1 MGLSSVFALKKPPA
15 MAVKLCQGAW
25 NASGLADNSNFRTEI
40 VAMRWIRYSALLLS
54 VLLAACGGK
63 GQSAG
68 PPTDLTVQSNGDTQV
83 TLNWTAQPGVQYWV
97 LCAPGDAIDS
107 KSWASTVGGNAYS
120 TARDG
125 AGIYN
130 GDTSLAGQLVTPPF
144 NVTGLRNDVKYA
156 FTVNARTNGGPGGV
170 GATPVTQ
177 TPRLA
182 GQSWSSLGNLPN
194 SANIRAVTYGAIPS
208 PLNTAY
214 AAYLFVAVGDGGA
227 LYTSADNQKTWVSRS
242 LPAAA
247 AGRQLNDVTY
257 AYGRFVAIGDAGTV
271 VYSTDGVTWTASTV
285 NSAVSLSNTSL
296 KAMTFSGATLMAVG
310 QGGTV
315 LTSGDG
321 ITWTAQATN
330 ITQNLNA
337 VAISP
342 GVTTTLPAVTSTV
355 TYWIAV
361 GDAGAVYTSLDGIT
375 WTAQNLGLES
385 VSTAWRGVSV
395 LVNTTSTL
403 DCGVGSPA
411 VTSISTSYSVALVGD
426 GGKVATA
433 GPGLTWTLS
442 TLAGNPRL
450 NRVISPSGQFV
461 AVGDAGAAY
470 TGNLSADASSVSWS
484 GARTSGTTSNLYGL
498 IRYGKDAG
506 LTYSN
511 SYLAYGQ
518 GGVGLYS
525 R

>member
-1 MGLSSVFALKKPPA
+1 MGQSSVFALKKPLA
-15 MAVKLCQGAW
+15 MAVKLCQVAW

-63 GQSAG
+63 GQSAS

-97 LCAPGDAIDS
+97 LCAPGDVIDS

-120 TARDG
+120 SSRDG

-156 FTVNARTNGGPGGV
+156 FTVNARTNGGPGGL

-182 GQSWSSLGNLPN
+182 GQNWASLGALPN
-194 SANIRAVTYGAIPS
+194 GPTIRSLTYGAVAS
-208 PLNTAY
+208 PLNSAY

-247 AGRQLNDVTY
+247 AGVQLNDVTY
-257 AYGRFVAIGDAGTV
+257 AYGRFVAVGNSGTI

-285 NSAVSLSNTSL
+285 NSTASLGNINLKSL
-296 KAMTFSGATLMAVG
+296 TFSGATLMAVG

-321 ITWTAQATN
+321 ITWTAQNTN

-337 VAISP
+337 VAFSS
-342 GVTTTLPAVTSTV
+342 GWTTTIPTSVTV
-355 TYWIAV
+355 AAFWVAV
-361 GDAGAVYTSLDGIT
+361 GDGGSVYSSVDGVT
-375 WTAQNLGLES
+375 WTAMNTGLES
-385 VSTAWRGVSV
+385 VTGAWRGVSI
-395 LVNTTSTL
+395 LKDQTSTL
-403 DCGVGSPA
+403 DCGLGSPA
-411 VTSISTSYSVALVGD
+411 VTSISTSYFIALVGD
-426 GGKVATA
+426 DGKVATA
-433 GPGLTWTLS
+433 GPTLTWSLNTLDG
-442 TLAGNPRL
+442 APRL
-450 NRVISPSGQFV
+450 NRVISPSGQFL
-461 AVGDAGAAY
+461 AVGDGGAVY
-470 TGNLSADASSVSWS
+470 TGNLNADASLVSWS
-484 GARTSGTTSNLYGL
+484 KRNSGSSSNLYGL

-518 GGVGLYS
+518 AGVSLYS